1 MFGVDVAKQY
11 LVPKGEY
18 CWKYVEALRF
28 IAFYIA
34 YLVAQVG
41 EVGTKHLTTK
51 VFFMNL

>member
-34 YLVAQVG
+34 YLVVLVRFV
-41 EVGTKHLTTK
+41 EYILRM
-51 VFFMNL
+51 FC